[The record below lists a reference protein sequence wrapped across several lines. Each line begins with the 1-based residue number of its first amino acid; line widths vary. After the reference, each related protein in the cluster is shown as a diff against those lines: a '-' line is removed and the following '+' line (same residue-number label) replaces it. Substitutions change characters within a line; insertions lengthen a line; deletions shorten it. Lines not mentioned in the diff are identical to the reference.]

1 MLEVIG
7 LECVRG
13 ERTLFTNLNFSLPR
27 GTLFELRGEN
37 GSGKTSLLRAICGL
51 LIPDAGEIRWEGAP
65 VKTLGDDYRAHLAYL
80 GHLNGLKDE
89 LSAFE
94 NLKLGA
100 PLAGIATDAR
110 AIENI
115 LRQFG
120 LARCLHLPCKVLSQ
134 GQKRRAALAR
144 IALSVSRTLW
154 ALDEPFSALDVAAIT
169 FLQSLLERHLAN
181 GGIVMLTTHQDVPIT
196 APHRQRIDLGV

>member
-196 APHRQRIDLGV
+196 APHRQRIELGV